1 MHDTDQLEPM
11 TWDQARAIAER
22 SVRQPY
28 KARKARPGSKL
39 FVVANTETGWTDD
52 RHLPRSLAIE
62 DARKMNGRLIGEEM
76 FRLMRERNGHRRP
89 AEGPAC
95 TTIEEF
101 ARANR
106 VAMVPDAIGHVRGRI
121 NTIAPD
127 ASRHSRAGYYS
138 RSALEAL
145 ADLER
150 LVSGLLEGEKPP
162 ILAPR
167 PS

>member
-1 MHDTDQLEPM
+1 MHATDKLEPM
-11 TWDQARAIAER
+11 TWDQAKAIAEQ
-22 SVRQPY
+22 SVKQPY

-62 DARKMNGRLIGEEM
+62 DARKMNAGLVGEEM
-76 FRLMRERNGHRRP
+76 LRLMREHNGHRRP

-95 TTIEEF
+95 TTVEEF
-101 ARANR
+101 MRANR
-106 VAMVPDAIGHVRGRI
+106 VAMVPDAISRVRGRI
-121 NTIAPD
+121 NAIAPD

-145 ADLER
+145 DDLER
-150 LVSGLLEGEKPP
+150 LVSSLLEGEKPP
-162 ILAPR
+162 ILAAR